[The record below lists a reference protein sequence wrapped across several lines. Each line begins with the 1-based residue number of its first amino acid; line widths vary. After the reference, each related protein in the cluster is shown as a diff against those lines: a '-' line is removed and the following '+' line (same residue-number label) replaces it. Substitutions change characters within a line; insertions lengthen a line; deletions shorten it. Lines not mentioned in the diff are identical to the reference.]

1 MLAKKMTASN
11 TKCWLINTGCE
22 SHPTSVQGFASCAPV
37 ETRKLTCPVT
47 LRETGV
53 GGAYGT
59 GKRCPL
65 KYTRA
70 IVDAIHDGS
79 LAQAKFR
86 KTPVF
91 GLSIPEQ
98 VNNVPSE
105 LLDPE
110 AAWTDKGSYNQ
121 TVAKLAVRSLSR
133 SDYNLFRITLLT
145 RERSTPF
152 FALHRACS
160 ARRSS
165 VTPTSAHPRLSPPA
179 RKSKDRALEPFEA
192 RSPCTLGS
200 LFLSLSLPLGPS
212 DFFWRA
218 KTCPSSSISDPLA
231 AYS

>member
-22 SHPTSVQGFASCAPV
+22 SHITSVGGSAVTA
-37 ETRKLTCPVT
+37 ETGKLTCPVVT
-47 LRETGV
+47 LRNTGV

-121 TVAKLAVRSLSR
+121 TVAKLAVRSLSLSR
-133 SDYNLFRITLLT
+133 FQTT
-145 RERSTPF
+145 T
-152 FALHRACS
+152 CS
-160 ARRSS
+160 ASR
-165 VTPTSAHPRLSPPA
+165 
-179 RKSKDRALEPFEA
+179 
-192 RSPCTLGS
+192 C
-200 LFLSLSLPLGPS
+200 
-212 DFFWRA
+212 
-218 KTCPSSSISDPLA
+218 
-231 AYS
+231 